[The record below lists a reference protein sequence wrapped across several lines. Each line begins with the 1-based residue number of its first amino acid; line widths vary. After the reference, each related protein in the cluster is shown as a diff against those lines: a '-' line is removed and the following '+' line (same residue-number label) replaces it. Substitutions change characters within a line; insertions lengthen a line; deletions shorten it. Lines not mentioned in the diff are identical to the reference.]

1 MRADYIASLG
11 RVGKV
16 SAASLASLGRVGQ
29 NVLLLIIPVE
39 YTPFT
44 LVTVRPA
51 VHEADIL
58 ASEFFVKIV
67 EVERNKPE
75 IIAGYVYA
83 IAIDH
88 PVDVEVL
95 IAEYD
100 AVVVPVENYEL
111 DVPAQEVKVEVIDA
125 AIDVE

>member
-11 RVGKV
+11 RTGKV
-16 SAASLASLGRVGQ
+16 SASALASLGRVGR

-51 VHEADIL
+51 IHEAEIL

-67 EVERNKPE
+67 EVENRSE
-75 IIAGYVYA
+75 IVAGYIYV
-83 IAIDH
+83 IALDH
-88 PVDVEVL
+88 PVDVETL
-95 IAEYD
+95 IKGYD
-100 AVVVPVENYEL
+100 AWVVPVEQYEV
-111 DVPAQEVKVEVIDA
+111 DVLAKEVKVEVIDG
-125 AIDVE
+125 

>member
-11 RVGKV
+11 RIGKV
-16 SAASLASLGRVGQ
+16 SASSLASLGRVGQ
-29 NVLLLIIPVE
+29 NVLLVVIPVE

-44 LVTVRPA
+44 LATVIPA

-67 EVERNKPE
+67 EVGGKPE
-75 IIAGYVYA
+75 IVAGYVYA
-83 IAIDH
+83 IAFDR
-88 PVDVEVL
+88 PVDVETL

-100 AVVVPVENYEL
+100 AVVVPVVEYEV
-111 DVPAQEVKVEVIDA
+111 DVPSQEVKVEVIDGGFY
-125 AIDVE
+125 D

>member
-11 RVGKV
+11 RIGKV
-16 SAASLASLGRVGQ
+16 SASSLASLGRVGR
-29 NVLLLIIPVE
+29 NVLILVIPVE

-67 EVERNKPE
+67 EVERNQPE
-75 IIAGYVYA
+75 IVAGYVYV
-83 IAIDH
+83 IALDH
-88 PVDVEVL
+88 PVDVETL

-100 AVVVPVENYEL
+100 AVVIPVENYEV
-111 DVPAQEVKVEVIDA
+111 DVPAQEVKVEVLDG
-125 AIDVE
+125 